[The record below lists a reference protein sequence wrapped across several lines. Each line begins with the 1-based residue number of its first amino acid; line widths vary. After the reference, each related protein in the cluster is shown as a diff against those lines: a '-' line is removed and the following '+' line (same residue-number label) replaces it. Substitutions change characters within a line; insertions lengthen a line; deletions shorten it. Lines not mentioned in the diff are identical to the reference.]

1 MARRLPPHR
10 IYIPPPSTLTVTTTV
25 NAIAIANGSIQSTES
40 TAAYVI
46 ASQTAPPNFS
56 PAAGTYVSA
65 QSVTLTDDTSGA
77 VIYYTTNNTTPTHSS
92 AIYSSPIAV
101 SSTTTIQ
108 AIASSTGL
116 SYSPVVSGTF
126 TIAANGTTPIN
137 FGLGFSD
144 PGCI

>member
-1 MARRLPPHR
+1 
-10 IYIPPPSTLTVTTTV
+10 
-25 NAIAIANGSIQSTES
+25 
-40 TAAYVI
+40 VI